1 MNIAIIYHDADFDGK
16 LSNEVC
22 RHWLKKLYPDAEI
35 HSYGWDYGKPVP
47 VILPEYPKGSGVGS
61 WEYYD
66 SIYIVDLSLIAT
78 KYGGGGHR
86 GACGFRTTLPKLNE
100 IIGGAM

>member
-1 MNIAIIYHDADFDGK
+1 MNIAIIYHNADFDGK
-16 LSNEVC
+16 LSKEVC
-22 RHWLKKLYPDAEI
+22 RYHLSRLYHDAKI
-35 HSYGWDYGKPVP
+35 HSYGWDYGRPVP
-47 VILPEYPKGSGVGS
+47 RVTQTDLSDWYD
-61 WEYYD
+61 YD